1 MSSRYRVFCDGE
13 LFSDTYI
20 PDPDWHAQ
28 EPNLK
33 MGDNSAGSF
42 EFALT
47 PSNAGYDMIERMAS
61 TIVIGKDDDVFWSG
75 RVISQ
80 TEDFFKRRKYVC
92 EGALAYLNDSHV
104 GIDKSSLSLDDLVVK
119 VITDHNNKM
128 TTNQT
133 IMNRPSAFR
142 ALKILKSNV
151 DIMELLADES
161 NLEDN
166 SEYEFNNE
174 TTLDWISNNVV
185 GALGCHVYIKYTTSV
200 SDYLKTKDPK
210 PYIVFLSDYLTNS
223 DQQINFGVNLLD
235 FTKNWDL
242 SNLVTVII
250 PRGEQL
256 AVKTDEVVDT
266 VTPGPKTDDV
276 PDDGLTHYLTVKYAV
291 TNKTQTGTSSSG
303 KPIYSYTY
311 YGDQDDPDG
320 NKNDI
325 YVYNTNAY
333 RKYGRIEKIV
343 DFSDVTDAK
352 YLLKLAKI
360 YVKSMQFDG
369 MQIEMSAI
377 DLHNV
382 DSTVTRF
389 NLLEMVRC
397 ISLPHG
403 MDTRFP
409 IVEMELDLE
418 NPANDKY
425 TLGESNV
432 TSLSGVSRSNNK
444 ELMAHFSGYPAPSRM
459 LDVARYEVTNILNN
473 RQVRGY
479 VNIVQVSDTSQAVVI
494 SDTQDWH
501 QATNLWKWDM
511 NGLGFSDRTV
521 EEAGYSSAQAIARGY
536 NGYDMDGE
544 DRWFKTAITADGHIV
559 ADFVSTGILSD
570 GAGTA
575 GQNWWNLTNGEF
587 HLSGLAKVGDGNTT
601 INDINNIANE
611 ANNAVVGGVNLL
623 DGTFSYD
630 RWVRSPNNQWS
641 ISDGVITCNAQ
652 SNASTNVYIISAGYE
667 AAKPSKNGKIKKPE
681 YKPKTYASLS
691 GRKYVLSFEIAS
703 ADNWGSKSTNNQIV
717 VQIILTGK
725 NNTILTASPG
735 YSFDATTKWGKKVL
749 KFNLTNSEIS
759 AKYSNTIADNV
770 RNSSYVRIKI
780 TNRSKHKIQIK
791 SIKLEEGTKA
801 TAWSP
806 SPRDSTDG
814 IVSSEYDLYTTIKDE
829 YEAAISNSDKGFSQ
843 AQKDILSAA
852 VSRAAIL
859 NKLTDGGKKQGIYVS
874 RGKLYLN
881 GEFMKTG
888 SLSADSI
895 TVGVITNNNVYKKK
909 GLATKKKAFYID
921 FKTGMCNLKG
931 ALFENIV
938 ASGAFDCGTNAITKI
953 QNGALKFYWQT
964 KAISVFSTIS
974 GIGMNTDGGCFVDA
988 RRNSSPQA
996 GATGAERKL
1005 HSGIFMSTKGPM
1017 FLRSTGI
1024 YICNKSGLGTSGK
1037 GIKYY
1042 QGATGK
1048 IEIPMVSRISNN
1060 WDQADN
1066 AILTLHFVNGLLVDL
1081 VYNG

>member
-1 MSSRYRVFCDGE
+1 MSSRYRIFCDGE

-28 EPNLK
+28 EPLLK

-104 GIDKSSLSLDDLVVK
+104 GIDTSSLSLDDLVVN

-128 TTNQT
+128 TVNQT
-133 IMNRPSAFR
+133 VMNRPSAFR
-142 ALKILKSNV
+142 ALHILKSNV
-151 DIMELLADES
+151 QIMELLADED
-161 NLEDN
+161 NLESD
-166 SEYEFNNE
+166 SAYTFNNE

-200 SDYLKTKDPK
+200 SEYLTTKDPK
-210 PYIVFLSDYLTNS
+210 PYIVFLSDYLSNS

-256 AVKTDEVVDT
+256 AVKSEEVVDT

-291 TNKTQTGTSSSG
+291 TSKTQTGTSSSG
-303 KPIYSYTY
+303 KPIYRYTY

-325 YVYNTNAY
+325 YVYNTTAY

-397 ISLPHG
+397 ISVPHG

-418 NPANDKY
+418 NSANDKY

-432 TSLSGVSRSNNK
+432 MSLSGVSRSTNK

-479 VNIVQVSDTSQAVVI
+479 VNIVQVSEMSQAVVI

-511 NGLGFSDRTV
+511 NGLGFSDKTV
-521 EEAGYSSAQAIARGY
+521 EEAGYSSAQAIAKGY
-536 NGYDMDGE
+536 SGYDMDGE

-575 GQNWWNLTNGEF
+575 GSNWWNLTNG
-587 HLSGLAKVGDGNTT
+587 T
-601 INDINNIANE
+601 IHISTGYISD
-611 ANNAVVGGVNLL
+611 NASIYRLQNGQEVDMGTVGGFVAMSQAAN
-623 DGTFSYD
+623 T
-630 RWVRSPNNQWS
+630 
-641 ISDGVITCNAQ
+641 NAQ
-652 SNASTNVYIISAGYE
+652 TALIDAQTANSTAQTANSTAMAVS
-667 AAKPSKNGKIKKPE
+667 S
-681 YKPKTYASLS
+681 SLS
-691 GRKYVLSFEIAS
+691 NMETG
-703 ADNWGSKSTNNQIV
+703 
-717 VQIILTGK
+717 GK
-725 NNTILTASPG
+725 NLI
-735 YSFDATTKWGKKVL
+735 
-749 KFNLTNSEIS
+749 
-759 AKYSNTIADNV
+759 
-770 RNSSYVRIKI
+770 
-780 TNRSKHKIQIK
+780 
-791 SIKLEEGTKA
+791 
-801 TAWSP
+801 
-806 SPRDSTDG
+806 DSTDTYSEWGLYPNKKWSNKDG
-814 IVSSEYDLYTTIKDE
+814 IVAC
-829 YEAAISNSDKGFSQ
+829 AAP
-843 AQKDILSAA
+843 AA
-852 VSRAAIL
+852 GYRTGQTFIQSRIYKA
-859 NKLTDGGKKQGIYVS
+859 KQ
-874 RGKLYLN
+874 N
-881 GEFMKTG
+881 
-888 SLSADSI
+888 
-895 TVGVITNNNVYKKK
+895 
-909 GLATKKKAFYID
+909 
-921 FKTGMCNLKG
+921 
-931 ALFENIV
+931 
-938 ASGAFDCGTNAITKI
+938 
-953 QNGALKFYWQT
+953 
-964 KAISVFSTIS
+964 
-974 GIGMNTDGGCFVDA
+974 
-988 RRNSSPQA
+988 
-996 GATGAERKL
+996 
-1005 HSGIFMSTKGPM
+1005 
-1017 FLRSTGI
+1017 
-1024 YICNKSGLGTSGK
+1024 
-1037 GIKYY
+1037 
-1042 QGATGK
+1042 K
-1048 IEIPMVSRISNN
+1048 IEEYRK
-1060 WDQADN
+1060 
-1066 AILTLHFVNGLLVDL
+1066 NG
-1081 VYNG
+1081 GA